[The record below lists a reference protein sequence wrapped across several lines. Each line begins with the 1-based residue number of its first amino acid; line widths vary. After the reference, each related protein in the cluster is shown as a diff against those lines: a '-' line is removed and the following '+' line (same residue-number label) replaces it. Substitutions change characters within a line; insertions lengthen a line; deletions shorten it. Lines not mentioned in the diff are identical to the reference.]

1 MLELK
6 SESSVSEIIEEL
18 AASGNIGTAIVL
30 DMQPEEL
37 SEGELINIK
46 EGNDF
51 DKKDVKISYR

>member
-18 AASGNIGTAIVL
+18 AASGNTGTAIVL
-30 DMQPEEL
+30 DMQLEEL

-51 DKKDVKISYR
+51 DKKDVKIS